1 MPPPLHYARPQ
12 SPAPTI
18 KNVMPPPLHQGRPQ
32 SPAPTVKKEVTVRL
46 RLLLAMKY
54 TH

>member
-1 MPPPLHYARPQ
+1 MPPPLHHARPQ
-12 SPAPTI
+12 SPAPA
-18 KNVMPPPLHQGRPQ
+18 MPPPLHQARPQ
-32 SPAPTVKKEVTVRL
+32 SPTPTIKKEVTVRL